1 MDLALV
7 YLLLIACG
15 VLMYVLLD
23 GFSLGV
29 GIVAP
34 WLERDEDK
42 AIAVKSLSHL
52 WDSNQTWLVF
62 GGVTLFVAFPKA
74 YSLVLSQLYLPIILM
89 LIALIF
95 RGVAFE
101 FYFKSDTS
109 RWWWN
114 FSFSFGSI
122 LATLSQGLILG
133 TLVQGG
139 AEVGRL
145 DWLTPFSLLTA
156 LSLLLGYG
164 LLGSCWLVRKTEGSM
179 ARRSRTIARAL
190 LIGVVTC
197 LGIVSVWMLLT
208 QAQVAERWLT
218 VPGIF
223 ILAPVPLLCGW
234 VTRSLWQRLGDE
246 TGNDLHP
253 LGLGMVLFLLSFIG
267 LVAGMF
273 PYIVPGQL
281 TIWQALAPE
290 STLIFALVG
299 IVVLLPVVIGYN
311 IYNYRV
317 FAGKT
322 RMEDG
327 Y

>member
-7 YLLLIACG
+7 YLALIACG

-29 GIVAP
+29 GVVAP
-34 WLERDEDK
+34 WLERDEHR
-42 AIAVKSLSHL
+42 ALAVKSLSHL

-62 GGVTLFVAFPKA
+62 GGVALFVAFPKA
-74 YSLVLSQLYLPIILM
+74 YAMVLSELYLPIILM

-109 RWWWN
+109 RGWWN

-139 AEVGRL
+139 MEMGRL
-145 DWLTPFSLLTA
+145 DWLTPFSILTA
-156 LSLLLGYG
+156 LSLLFGYG
-164 LLGSCWLVRKTEGSM
+164 LLGSCWLVRKSEGTM
-179 ARRSRTIARAL
+179 AARSRYLGRIL
-190 LIGVVTC
+190 LLCVLVS
-197 LGIVSVWMLLT
+197 LAIVSLWMLLT
-208 QAQVAERWLT
+208 QPQVAERWLHT
-218 VPGIF
+218 PGILL
-223 ILAPVPLLCGW
+223 LAPVPLLCAW
-234 VTRSLWQRLGDE
+234 VSVSLWRMLGDE
-246 TGNDLHP
+246 AGHDLHP
-253 LGLGMVLFLLSFIG
+253 LGLGMLLFLLSFVG

-299 IVVLLPVVIGYN
+299 IVLLLPVVIGYN

-317 FAGKT
+317 FSGKT